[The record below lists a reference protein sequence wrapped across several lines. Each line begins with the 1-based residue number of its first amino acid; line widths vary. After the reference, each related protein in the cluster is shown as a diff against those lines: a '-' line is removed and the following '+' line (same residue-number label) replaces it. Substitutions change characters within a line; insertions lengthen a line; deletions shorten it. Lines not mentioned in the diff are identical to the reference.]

1 LVAPF
6 AFFGANF
13 ALMLGIIAAAYVPFY
28 LVMLA
33 IESSLGVNLQDRGAA
48 LTTLLFQLAFIVLW
62 ASIAFPIASG
72 AASYAIIERYLGKD
86 VTIGESLRQGL
97 NRFWTLSMAQITAT
111 IRVLAVLILLIV
123 PGSCGPF
130 PIP

>member
-1 LVAPF
+1 MITHSTPRFETMTTDVLLDR
-6 AFFGANF
+6 AFRLYSANF
-13 ALMLGIIAAAYVPFY
+13 ALMLGITAAYVPFY

-72 AASYAIIERYLGKD
+72 AATYAISERCLGKD

-97 NRFWTLSMAQITAT
+97 NRGLFGAA
-111 IRVLAVLILLIV
+111 
-123 PGSCGPF
+123 GG
-130 PIP
+130 